1 MNRAANTGNEVF
13 YRTRPEPSRVVPLS
27 SLVPTDSEELTMN
40 ETGIVNSSGIAA
52 REGTWAP
59 LPSLPT
65 PVEVSPSS
73 WEGLRSRML
82 ASKLAAKAVA

>member
-1 MNRAANTGNEVF
+1 
-13 YRTRPEPSRVVPLS
+13 
-27 SLVPTDSEELTMN
+27 MN